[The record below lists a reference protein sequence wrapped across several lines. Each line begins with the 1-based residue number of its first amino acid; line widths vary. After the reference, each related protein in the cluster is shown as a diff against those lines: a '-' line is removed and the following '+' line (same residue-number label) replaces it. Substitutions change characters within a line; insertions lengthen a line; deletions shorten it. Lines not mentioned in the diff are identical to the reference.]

1 MAEINDGFW
10 QFAELLSPKEAATGG
25 RTPAKVSRVDG
36 DGTVWV
42 TLPGATGETPINGTS
57 TADVSQGDT
66 VSVTIANGRA
76 DLDGNSSS
84 PAVGQR
90 EVDYTVAPV
99 ANMAERAAEE
109 AASVYGIA
117 EQAQTAAAEA
127 LEVAEATGQHFWYD
141 DGGAHVS
148 TTADNPTGTSNSLW
162 NAAGLLIR
170 KAANLLVSITQSAIA
185 FYDGTGNNASN
196 VVASFGSSGARVGY
210 SSDAHV
216 SIDGDSLD
224 INDGSTLLAT
234 FNADGARIGANS
246 RQAEIDF
253 CNGLGTVSSYEG
265 NMSLESENGVRL
277 WSGKEDADLG
287 KTAEGVV
294 NTYIIMHGEEPIEEG
309 SSIVLPAIASSTTV
323 LNSQAADLSGTN
335 SYVADVTAV
344 AECYDGTWNSEVNL
358 DAEGSSL
365 HLGNSSGTK
374 VARMKAS
381 NIYFDTAS
389 AYFQLTGAGNI
400 RLNDSS
406 GNATAYFVRYD
417 ASNDNRVQLEHRG
430 ACIWQN
436 SSRNLHLAN
445 GTTDS
450 NSTWEYSF
458 EAGGLYRRTKSGST
472 WSSWTKLA

>member
-1 MAEINDGFW
+1 MANRDM
-10 QFAELLSPKEAATGG
+10 LLARMLYPKPSEVVGEVMGADTQTSYSYGTAA
-25 RTPAKVSRVDG
+25 SDSE
-36 DGTVWV
+36 DGTVQV
-42 TLPGATGETPINGTS
+42 VLDGETAGADAAIEVPTS
-57 TADVSQGDT
+57 NAITEGDT
-66 VSVTIANGRA
+66 VLVSVSGSVPVEAVAKGSGDITRAMASEAKTI
-76 DLDGNSSS
+76 
-84 PAVGQR
+84 
-90 EVDYTVAPV
+90 
-99 ANMAERAAEE
+99 AEE
-109 AASVYGIA
+109 A
-117 EQAQTAAAEA
+117 Q
-127 LEVAEATGQHFWYD
+127 EVAEATGQHFWYD
-141 DGGAHVS
+141 SAGAHVS
-148 TTADNPTGTSNSLW
+148 TDALDPVGASNSLW
-162 NAAGLLIR
+162 NSLGLLIR
-170 KAANLLVSITQSAIA
+170 KAANNLVSITQSAIA
-185 FYDGTGNNASN
+185 FFDGLGNSDANI
-196 VVASFGSSGARVGY
+196 VAQFGSGGARVGY

-309 SSIVLPAIASSTTV
+309 SSIMLPAIASSTTV
-323 LNSQAADLSGTN
+323 LNSHAEDLSSTN

-344 AECYDGTWNSEVNL
+344 AECYDGAWSAEVNL

-400 RLNDSS
+400 RTNDSGGS
-406 GNATAYFVRYD
+406 ATAYFVKYD
-417 ASNDNRVQLEHRG
+417 ATSDTRTQLEHRG
-430 ACIWQN
+430 CCIWQN
-436 SSRNLHLAN
+436 GSRNVHIAN

-458 EAGGLYRRTKSGST
+458 EAGGLYRRTKSGSS
-472 WSSWTKLA
+472 WSGWTKLA